1 LNAGVTH
8 LAHIGLG
15 SNLDD
20 PRAQVSTAIAEI
32 GALPGTDIVARSSL
46 YSSPPMGPQDQPH
59 YINAALAVATRLSC
73 HALLDALQML
83 ERAHGRARDGVHW
96 GPRTLDLDILLY
108 DDEQVAGPRLHL
120 PHPGLKERDFV
131 VLPLLEIAP
140 TLTLPD
146 GESLA
151 SVAARLAP
159 SATAVRL
166 DDA

>member
-1 LNAGVTH
+1 MPE
-8 LAHIGLG
+8 LAYIGLG
-15 SNLDD
+15 SNLDN
-20 PRAQVSTAIAEI
+20 PTAHVRTAIAEI
-32 GALPGTDIVARSSL
+32 DALPGVEIVARSSL

-59 YINAALAVATRLSC
+59 YINAVVAVRTRLGS

-83 ERAHGRARDGVHW
+83 ERAHGRLRDGVHW

-108 DDEQVAGPRLHL
+108 GDERADGPRLHL

-131 VLPLLEIAP
+131 VLPLYEIAP
-140 TLTLPD
+140 ALVLPD

-151 SVAARLAP
+151 DVATRLAA
-159 SATAVRL
+159 SASAVAI

>member
-1 LNAGVTH
+1 VSQ

-20 PRAQVSTAIAEI
+20 PRAQVTTAIAEI
-32 GALPGTDIVARSSL
+32 GALPGVEIVARSSL

-59 YINAALAVATRLSC
+59 YINAALAVTTRLSS

-83 ERAHGRARDGVHW
+83 ERAHGRSRDGVHW

-108 DDEQVAGPRLHL
+108 GDEQADGPRLHL

-140 TLTLPD
+140 AMILPD

-151 SVAARLAP
+151 SVAARLAD
-159 SATAVRL
+159 SASAVRI

>member
-1 LNAGVTH
+1 MPE
-8 LAHIGLG
+8 LAYIGLG

-20 PRAQVSTAIAEI
+20 PPAHVSTAITEI
-32 GALPGTDIVARSSL
+32 GALPGVEIVAQSSL

-59 YINAALAVATRLSC
+59 YINAVLAVRTRLGSA
-73 HALLDALQML
+73 ALLEALQML
-83 ERAHGRARDGVHW
+83 ERAHGRSRDGVRW

-108 DDEQVAGPRLHL
+108 GNEHAEGPRLHL

-131 VLPLLEIAP
+131 VLPLHEIAP
-140 TLTLPD
+140 ALVLPD

-151 SVAARLAP
+151 RVATRLSA
-159 SATAVRL
+159 SATAVPI

>member
-1 LNAGVTH
+1 MSQ

-20 PRAQVSTAIAEI
+20 PRAQVTTAIAEI
-32 GALPGTDIVARSSL
+32 GALPGVEIVARSSL

-59 YINAALAVATRLSC
+59 YINAALAITTRLSS

-83 ERAHGRARDGVHW
+83 ERAHGRLRDGVHW

-108 DDEQVAGPRLHL
+108 GDEQVDGPRLHL

-140 TLTLPD
+140 AMILPD
-146 GESLA
+146 GEPLA
-151 SVAARLAP
+151 SVAARLAA
-159 SATAVRL
+159 SATAVRI
-166 DDA
+166 DDD

>member
-1 LNAGVTH
+1 MSQ

-32 GALPGTDIVARSSL
+32 GALPGVEIVARSSL

-59 YINAALAVATRLSC
+59 YINAALAVTTRLSS

-83 ERAHGRARDGVHW
+83 ERAHGRSRDGVHW

-108 DDEQVAGPRLHL
+108 GNEQADGPRLHL

-140 TLTLPD
+140 AMILPD

-151 SVAARLAP
+151 SVAARLAD
-159 SATAVRL
+159 SASAVRI